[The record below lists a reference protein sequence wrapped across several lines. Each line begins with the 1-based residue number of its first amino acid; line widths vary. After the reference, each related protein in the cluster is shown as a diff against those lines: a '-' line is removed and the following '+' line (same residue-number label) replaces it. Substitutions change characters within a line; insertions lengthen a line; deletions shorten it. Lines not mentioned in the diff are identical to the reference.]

1 MDNIKLEKSNYGK
14 FILKGSLAV
23 EHYYEMNDDNS
34 DLFDDYNKKLKEY
47 YALSVKDENSI
58 ENMFKELKALII
70 KLGEENFTFYE
81 DGDILYN
88 YNKVKKRRW
97 KIMSK
102 GGNNRDWDTQAMM

>member
-47 YALSVKDENSI
+47 YA
-58 ENMFKELKALII
+58 
-70 KLGEENFTFYE
+70 
-81 DGDILYN
+81 
-88 YNKVKKRRW
+88 
-97 KIMSK
+97 
-102 GGNNRDWDTQAMM
+102 

>member
-34 DLFDDYNKKLKEY
+34 DLLDDYNKKLKEY
-47 YALSVKDENSI
+47 YALSVKDENSM
-58 ENMFKELKALII
+58 ENMFKELKVLII

-81 DGDILYN
+81 DGDVLYN
-88 YNKVKKRRW
+88 YNKVKKVDE
-97 KIMSK
+97 K
-102 GGNNRDWDTQAMM
+102 